1 VPDPASS
8 SNVRLRNVSCLLS
21 TLREISTM
29 KNRSI
34 LLFSGLLIACL
45 VSCLLVR
52 IASLE
57 RQVAKDR
64 KQAAVQQS
72 IVEDLARQNSKQRE
86 QIAMIRETA
95 TQARS
100 SFKRIS
106 IMCGKTQTGASIH
119 WIGLTKEVQADLDTC
134 IKTLEAVS
142 KEP

>member
-1 VPDPASS
+1 
-8 SNVRLRNVSCLLS
+8 
-21 TLREISTM
+21 M